1 MTLFLYAVNNER
13 VFLLLFVFNVCVP
26 NLFQDGAVVTSSKP
40 LADGLAVGEGEA
52 DPGDGLGR
60 LDYGSGDASRPGSDS
75 ADVSVLHFHFVVFFS
90 TAPLPDL
97 IVSYRNYR
105 HSFYF
110 IFIAIIF

>member
-1 MTLFLYAVNNER
+1 M
-13 VFLLLFVFNVCVP
+13 
-26 NLFQDGAVVTSSKP
+26 
-40 LADGLAVGEGEA
+40 GEGEA

-97 IVSYRNYR
+97 IVSYRTTGILFTLFLSPS
-105 HSFYF
+105 SFKLIYLF
-110 IFIAIIF
+110 